1 MPDIDVKPRSR
12 VVTDGIEATTSR
24 GMLRAVGMGDEDWE
38 KPQIG
43 IASSWNEIT
52 PCNLSLDRL
61 AQGAK
66 EGVHSGGGY
75 PLQFGTISV
84 SDGISM
90 GHEGMHFSLV
100 SREVIADSVET
111 VVNAERLDGTVLLA
125 GCDKSLP
132 GMLMAAARLDLASVF
147 LYAGSVMPGYVKQA
161 DGTMKEVTIIDSFEG
176 VGACKAGT
184 MSEEE
189 LKKIECAIV
198 PGEGACG
205 GMYTANT
212 MASVAEALGMSLP
225 GSAAPP
231 SADRRRDYYAH
242 RSGEAVVNMLRH
254 GITARQILTKEAF
267 ENAIAVAMALGGS
280 TNVVLHLLAI
290 AHEAEVELSLDDFNR
305 IGSKVPHL
313 ADMKPFGK
321 YVMVDVDR
329 NGGIPVIMK
338 ALLDAGLLHG
348 DVMTVTGKTLA
359 ENLAEIDPPAL
370 DGEVFRTLDNPI
382 HATGGLTILQGSF
395 APEGAVVKTAGF
407 DAEVFEGPAR
417 VFDRERAAMDAL
429 TEGQIQ
435 KGDVVVIRYE
445 GPKGGPGMREML
457 AITAAIKG
465 AGLGKDVLLLTD
477 GRFSGGTTGLCIGHI
492 APEAVDAGPVA
503 FVRDGDR
510 IRVDIAARSLDLLVD
525 DAELEAREQAGP
537 RCPRAT
543 PAESSRSSRSSS
555 SPPPRARSRASVD
568 TRTIATSPG
577 KEHLMPTEA
586 TPLSAAAGARRT
598 PEILTGSGAV
608 LRTLEHLGITDVFG
622 LPGGAIIPFYDELM
636 ASTTIRHVL
645 VRHEQGAGHA
655 AEGYASAS
663 GKVGV
668 AIATSGPGATN
679 LVTAIADAYM
689 DSVPFIA
696 ITGQVFS
703 TLMGTDAFQE
713 ADIVGITMPIT
724 KHSFLVTDPADV
736 PATLAAAHL
745 IATTGRPGPVLV
757 DITKDAQ
764 QKSAPYVWPP
774 KIDLP
779 GYRPV
784 TKAHGKQIA
793 AAAQLL
799 AEAERPVLYVG
810 GGVVRSGATAELLRF
825 AEATGAPVVT
835 TLMARGAFPDSHPQ
849 HLGMPGM
856 HGTVPAVLG
865 LQDSDLII
873 ALGARFDD
881 RVTGKA
887 DEFAPNAK
895 VVHVDIDPA
904 EISKIRFADVPIVG
918 DAREV
923 LVDLLDAW
931 NGVPADERASTAD
944 WWTKLDQLRTDFP
957 LGYAEPTDGL
967 LAPQAIIR
975 RIGELSGPRPC
986 TPPVSVSTRCGRRSS
1001 SSTSGRTPG

>member
-161 DGTMKEVTIIDSFEG
+161 DGSFKEVTIIDSFEG

-242 RSGEAVVNMLRH
+242 RSGEAVVNMLRL
-254 GITARQILTKEAF
+254 GLTARQILTKEAF

-290 AHEAEVELSLDDFNR
+290 AHEAEVELTLDDFNR

-359 ENLAEIDPPAL
+359 ENLAEIDPPEL
-370 DGEVFRTLDNPI
+370 DGEVFRKIDNPI

-429 TEGQIQ
+429 TEGRIQ

-525 DAELEAREQAGP
+525 DAELEARREGWAP
-537 RCPRAT
+537 L
-543 PAESSRSSRSSS
+543 
-555 SPPPRARSRASVD
+555 PPRY
-568 TRTIATSPG
+568 TRGVLA
-577 KEHLMPTEA
+577 KFAKLVQ
-586 TPLSAAAGARRT
+586 SAAK
-598 PEILTGSGAV
+598 GAV
-608 LRTLEHLGITDVFG
+608 
-622 LPGGAIIPFYDELM
+622 
-636 ASTTIRHVL
+636 
-645 VRHEQGAGHA
+645 
-655 AEGYASAS
+655 
-663 GKVGV
+663 
-668 AIATSGPGATN
+668 
-679 LVTAIADAYM
+679 
-689 DSVPFIA
+689 
-696 ITGQVFS
+696 TG
-703 TLMGTDAFQE
+703 
-713 ADIVGITMPIT
+713 
-724 KHSFLVTDPADV
+724 
-736 PATLAAAHL
+736 
-745 IATTGRPGPVLV
+745 
-757 DITKDAQ
+757 
-764 QKSAPYVWPP
+764 
-774 KIDLP
+774 
-779 GYRPV
+779 
-784 TKAHGKQIA
+784 
-793 AAAQLL
+793 
-799 AEAERPVLYVG
+799 
-810 GGVVRSGATAELLRF
+810 
-825 AEATGAPVVT
+825 
-835 TLMARGAFPDSHPQ
+835 
-849 HLGMPGM
+849 
-856 HGTVPAVLG
+856 
-865 LQDSDLII
+865 
-873 ALGARFDD
+873 
-881 RVTGKA
+881 
-887 DEFAPNAK
+887 
-895 VVHVDIDPA
+895 
-904 EISKIRFADVPIVG
+904 
-918 DAREV
+918 
-923 LVDLLDAW
+923 
-931 NGVPADERASTAD
+931 
-944 WWTKLDQLRTDFP
+944 
-957 LGYAEPTDGL
+957 
-967 LAPQAIIR
+967 
-975 RIGELSGPRPC
+975 
-986 TPPVSVSTRCGRRSS
+986 
-1001 SSTSGRTPG
+1001 